1 MDTNAIARRLA
12 ALGRE
17 EAAALKLMERAQA
30 RIADIASQR
39 CAFLKT
45 VASLPDAGLDDETI
59 AYVVVPKD
67 DYE

>member
-17 EAAALKLMERAQA
+17 EAAALKLLERAQA
-30 RIADIASQR
+30 RLADIASQR

-45 VASLPDAGLDDETI
+45 VASLPDAGLADEAA
-59 AYVVVPKD
+59 AYVFRPKED
-67 DYE
+67 